1 MRFFRTLAF
10 VPSLLCGINPILAQ
24 QTTTA
29 TISPVRDAQALTII
43 TQSLT
48 AMGAIAAPT
57 RMTLAHGTATYPDGT
72 TKAVKFETIGT
83 DRVRHDIGTGEFTF
97 VANGG
102 DGFLVLHGKKQKL
115 QYWATAYQR
124 PEHLPSLCLMADYQN
139 PNLQVQYVGLENIDG
154 NPAHHL
160 RLSVVPTDNSSP
172 TLVDL
177 MSEFHVWIDEKSM
190 LVVKTRH
197 FDFSPEAIQNRT
209 PVEIFYSDYRLQDG
223 ATVPFHL
230 VRFIAADKQFEINFS
245 DISLMTS
252 VSAVDFQ

>member
-1 MRFFRTLAF
+1 MGSFRTVLA
-10 VPSLLCGINPILAQ
+10 VIPLLCAIYPSFAQ
-24 QTTTA
+24 QTSTPP
-29 TISPVRDAQALTII
+29 ISPVRDTQALTII
-43 TQSLT
+43 TQSLA

-102 DGFLVLHGKKQKL
+102 DGFLTLHGKKQKL

-124 PEHLPSLCLMADYQN
+124 PEHMPSLCLMADYQN
-139 PNLQVQYVGLENIDG
+139 PDLQVQYVGLENIDG

-209 PVEIFYSDYRLQDG
+209 PIEIFFSDYRLQDG
-223 ATVPFHL
+223 ATVPFRL
-230 VRFIAADKQFEINFS
+230 KRFIAADEQFEIVFS
-245 DISLMTS
+245 DISLTTT
-252 VSAVDFQ
+252 VSPADFQ

>member
-1 MRFFRTLAF
+1 MRSFRTLLA
-10 VPSLLCGINPILAQ
+10 VIPLLCVIYPTFAQ
-24 QTTTA
+24 QTSTPP
-29 TISPVRDAQALTII
+29 ISPVRDAQALTVI
-43 TQSLT
+43 TQSLA

-57 RMTLAHGTATYPDGT
+57 RMTLAHGIVTYPDGS
-72 TKAVKFETIGT
+72 TKAVKFETIGS

-102 DGFLVLHGKKQKL
+102 DGFLKLNGKKQKL

-124 PEHLPSLCLMADYQN
+124 PEHLPSLSLMADYQN

-160 RLSVVPTDNSSP
+160 RLSVIPTDNSSP
-172 TLVDL
+172 VFMDL
-177 MSEFHVWIDEKSM
+177 MSEFHLWIDEKSM

-209 PVEIFYSDYRLQDG
+209 PVEIFFSDYRVQDG

-230 VRFIAADKQFEINFS
+230 KRFIATDEQFEITFS
-245 DISLMTS
+245 DIFLTTA
-252 VSAVDFQ
+252 VSPADFQ